1 MKNFVVIDTEGKDTL
16 TEIAVVNCQG
26 ERIYEAFIAENQT
39 QISPLPAKPLVTVL
53 NEIAKLVANQS
64 IVCHYAQHEIDMF
77 KKGFAQANLPWQP
90 FQFICSYELTKI
102 YFPQLKSYSL
112 TYLSKYFG
120 FKVENH
126 YYSEGFAHRA
136 RYDAD
141 FTYLLYLKIMEQQQ
155 LHHLRNKPNPFSN
168 SRVDTPFQVHPDLKA
183 LYQQEFHSLTAIIEE
198 IKVDTNH
205 QSKGAVIIGEPGS
218 GKTHLIMRLAQEV
231 LCNNRLLFIRQPN
244 NPHAVVY
251 HIYSRILESFVENV
265 PETTYSQLEY
275 LLAKSFSNIV
285 IQNLSQKED
294 LTKKDKAFKYRL
306 SENPLDIYNVLGS
319 EGTDVKR
326 KNWEYIEKQ
335 TLDWWHTNYGFGGHA
350 SEIIKGLI
358 KFCTYTELY
367 KRELV
372 KRWLA
377 GIELEPEEL
386 AKIGLD
392 NWGESL
398 NQEDFSLE
406 AIAVFGKLS
415 MVDEPLILV
424 FDQLEGLKYQ
434 EELLVKFGE
443 AIKEIFTHVPNSLI
457 ILNLFPDRWEHFQRF
472 FDGSIVDRISQYK
485 IMLSRPDSLIL
496 KNILVVK
503 TEKHDIDLSLLFTED
518 ELQIIFKQPSIRSV
532 LNCASDYYR
541 HKVSGVPLPKY
552 AVSFE
557 EEVRAELKKLTQEI
571 SAIKQQ
577 LNLVTENISLAH
589 NVIDVKAYI
598 RQQHELTTQNYH
610 KDVIITDTDDIGKLR
625 LIFETFQLIRTIALD
640 YLHLGKKQLPEHI
653 LVKLSGNSY
662 VVGFLQ
668 IQGSSFTTRMRNI
681 NELVAIYRD
690 VKFGLYRDER
700 LSQITGKVGLV
711 EVDKF
716 NNAPKCRYKTMD
728 KVNRVTFEA
737 IYKVIVDVQNQEV
750 EFDLLETLNALEK
763 YYEKYWLIKVLNGK

>member
-1 MKNFVVIDTEGKDTL
+1 MKNFVVVDTEGKETL
-16 TEIAVVNCQG
+16 TEIAVVNSQG
-26 ERIYEAFIAENQT
+26 KRIYEAFIAENQIQT
-39 QISPLPAKPLVTVL
+39 PPCPAKPLALVL
-53 NEIAKLVANQS
+53 NEFIELVQNDT
-64 IVCHYAQHEIDMF
+64 IVCHYAQHDMEMLQ
-77 KKGFAQANLPWQP
+77 KGFTQADMLWPA
-90 FQFICSYELTKI
+90 FQFACSYELAKL
-102 YFPQLKSYSL
+102 YFPQLKSYGL
-112 TYLSKYFG
+112 AYLSKYFG

-126 YYSEGFAHRA
+126 YYSEEFAHRA
-136 RYDAD
+136 RYDTD

-155 LHHLRNKPNPFSN
+155 LHTLQNKPNPFSN
-168 SRVDTPFQVHPDLKA
+168 SRVDTPFQVHPDFKT
-183 LYQQEFHSLTAIIEE
+183 LYQQEFESLTAIIEE
-198 IKVDTNH
+198 IKADSNH

-231 LCNNRLLFIRQPN
+231 LRNNRLLFIRQPN
-244 NPHAVVY
+244 NPQSVIY

-265 PETTYSQLEY
+265 PGTEYSQLEY
-275 LLAKSFSNIV
+275 LLAKSFSQIV
-285 IQNLSQKED
+285 IQNLSQKDE
-294 LTKKDKAFKYRL
+294 LTKKDEAFKQRL
-306 SENPLDIYNVLGS
+306 AENPLDIYNVLGS

-326 KNWEYIEKQ
+326 KNWDYIEKQ
-335 TLDWWHTNYGFGGHA
+335 TLGWWHSNYGFGGHS

-358 KFCTYTELY
+358 KFCTYTELH
-367 KRELV
+367 KREWV

-386 AKIGLD
+386 NKIGLD
-392 NWGESL
+392 HWGETL
-398 NQEDFSLE
+398 DQEDFSLE

-415 MVDEPLILV
+415 LVDEPLILV

-485 IMLSRPDSLIL
+485 VVLNRPDPTIL
-496 KNILVVK
+496 KSILAVK
-503 TEKHDIDLSLLFTED
+503 TEKYDIDLSLLFTED

-541 HKVSGVPLPKY
+541 HKVSGVPLPHY

-557 EEVRAELKKLTQEI
+557 EEMRAEIKKLTKEI
-571 SAIKQQ
+571 TAIKQQ
-577 LNLVTENISLAH
+577 LNLVTENISH
-589 NVIDVKAYI
+589 ISNVINIDAYI
-598 RQQHELTTQNYH
+598 EQQHEITAQHYH

-625 LIFETFQLIRTIALD
+625 LIFETFQQVKKLTLD
-640 YLHLGKKQLPEHI
+640 YLHLGKKKLPEHI
-653 LVKLSGNSY
+653 LVKLLGNSY
-662 VVGFLQ
+662 LIGFLQ
-668 IQGSSFTTRMRNI
+668 IQGGSFTTRMRNM

-690 VKFGLYRDER
+690 IKFGLYRDER
-700 LSQITGKVGLV
+700 LSQITGTVGLA

-716 NNAPKCRYKTMD
+716 NSAPKCRYKIMD
-728 KVNRVTFEA
+728 KPNRVIFEA

-763 YYEKYWLIKVLNGK
+763 YYEQYWLIKVLNGK